1 MILLSHPHTVSLSFP
16 LSHLVAIFMFSYYFL
31 FAVMLLNEFL
41 PAPPAHRSV
50 GNSPNEPQPRPLKEE
65 EWLRIGTIVASKA
78 KTHDKKRDYVDEIEH
93 ALNAMQRQLTSLE
106 HLIWQGNCPDFN
118 TPVISL
124 GPISTIKDKQ
134 PDAHLDDLGELLA
147 DRVASRTVSPS
158 CAVLAMQVALL
169 EVCMGLIS
177 NILTSSFI

>member
-1 MILLSHPHTVSLSFP
+1 MNASTS
-16 LSHLVAIFMFSYYFL
+16 
-31 FAVMLLNEFL
+31 
-41 PAPPAHRSV
+41 APPAHRSV

-78 KTHDKKRDYVDEIEH
+78 KTLDKKRDFVDEIEH
-93 ALNAMQRQLTSLE
+93 ALYAMQRQLTSLE

-124 GPISTIKDKQ
+124 GPTSVVKDKQ

-169 EVCMGLIS
+169 EVCRESVIFMII
-177 NILTSSFI
+177 NYIP